1 MAFAYANNYES
12 TGDLS
17 MRVVGVPRLPKDDGS
32 TEDLPMRED
41 GMYGLVKNMST
52 GLLSTSHPTE
62 DLPMRVVGMRGE
74 FVFQTQTMGLFTEF
88 WRQDLLSKHFARY
101 GLELVKIGKDPGTT
115 ATIFLLR
122 LATSDDKQED

>member
-1 MAFAYANNYES
+1 MLKSYCATMAFAYANNYES

-32 TEDLPMRED
+32 
-41 GMYGLVKNMST
+41 
-52 GLLSTSHPTE
+52 TE